1 MAGAGD
7 DARAPR
13 ARGGFPPTRKSLG
26 QHFLTDRRILGRI
39 ADALHIAPGET
50 VLEIGPGRGALTD
63 LLVERAGRVV
73 AIEYDRALA
82 ELLRQ
87 RYARRGNV
95 LVAEADVLEV
105 SLGELAAGPYA
116 LVGNVPY
123 YITTPILFHALQP
136 PRAER
141 AVYLVQRE
149 VADRLTAAPGTK
161 EYGGLTVNVAAVARA
176 ETLFRVPA
184 GAFSPPPKVESAVV
198 RITPLA
204 SPLVSADEER
214 PLRILVQSAFGM
226 RRKQMRRVLRSIYGL
241 DPEAADVLLAAAGV
255 EPEVRP
261 ETLTPEQFV
270 AVLRAAK
277 RAGTKEPTDAEV

>member
-1 MAGAGD
+1 MAAGD
-7 DARAPR
+7 AAGPPR
-13 ARGGFPPTRKSLG
+13 SRGGFPPTRKSLG
-26 QHFLTDRRILGRI
+26 QHFLSDRRILGRI
-39 ADALHIAPGET
+39 ADALHVAPGET
-50 VLEIGPGRGALTD
+50 VVEIGPGRGALTD

-87 RYARRGNV
+87 KYARRNNV
-95 LVAEADVLEV
+95 LIAEADVLEV

-149 VADRLTAAPGTK
+149 VADRLSAAPGSK

-198 RITPLA
+198 RITPRA
-204 SPLVSADEER
+204 TPLVAAAEER
-214 PLRILVQSAFGM
+214 PLRALVQSAFGM
-226 RRKQMRRVLRSIYGL
+226 RRKQMRRVLRTIYAL
-241 DPEAADVLLAAAGV
+241 DAEGADALLAAAAV
-255 EPEVRP
+255 DPDVRP

-270 AVLRAAK
+270 AVLRAARTAGR
-277 RAGTKEPTDAEV
+277 RATTDSDA